1 MKFLRFLSDPILIL
15 LIILFLSLIFIL
27 FNKKKLA
34 LLFGFISFL
43 GFLSIIIFDPGQLI
57 LKYLDDR
64 FAKPEIASDNHN
76 IDGFIILGGV
86 VDTLNSA
93 ERGEILFTD
102 RAERITEM
110 PILMKNYPNA
120 KIIFTGAGKNGSEG
134 QFAID
139 YLNAI
144 GFDGNKV
151 LIEGESSTTYE
162 NAAYTFAKFQPQP
175 NENWYLVT
183 SAWHMPRS
191 IGVFRKAGW
200 ANIKAWP
207 VDYQSGQHYQ
217 RVHRFSVG
225 SRFYNISLAI
235 REITGLTAYYLQGR
249 TDEWIPK
256 GENHNE

>member
-1 MKFLRFLSDPILIL
+1 MKILRLLSDPIIIL
-15 LIILFLSLIFIL
+15 LIILLLSLL
-27 FNKKKLA
+27 FLLLNKKKRAFIL
-34 LLFGFISFL
+34 GGISFL
-43 GFLSIIIFDPGQLI
+43 GFISIIIFDPGQLI

-64 FAKPEIASDNHN
+64 FPKTQITASEQ
-76 IDGFIILGGV
+76 IDGFIILGGI
-86 VDTLNSA
+86 VDTLNSQ
-93 ERGEILFTD
+93 ERGEILFTE
-102 RAERITEM
+102 RAERITEI
-110 PILMKNYPNA
+110 PILMKKHPEA

-144 GFDGNKV
+144 GYDGNKI
-151 LIEGESSTTYE
+151 LIEGKSTTTYE
-162 NAAYTFAKFQPQP
+162 NAAYTFAKYEPKP

-191 IGVFRKAGW
+191 IGVFKKAGW
-200 ANIKAWP
+200 ENIKAYP
-207 VDYQSGQHYQ
+207 VDYQTGLHYH

-235 REITGLTAYYLQGR
+235 REINGLTVYYLQGK

-256 GENHNE
+256 GENNNE